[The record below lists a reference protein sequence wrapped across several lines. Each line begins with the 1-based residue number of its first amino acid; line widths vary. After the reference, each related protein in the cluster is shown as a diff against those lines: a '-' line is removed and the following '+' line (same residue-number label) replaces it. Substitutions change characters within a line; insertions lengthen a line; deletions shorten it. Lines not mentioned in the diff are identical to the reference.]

1 MINILDEYL
10 NLQDEM
16 FEKFDEYA
24 PQMQKILKA
33 NEIGNKVLNFIDEE
47 MSNFNEDAFNSID
60 IDNIIEKINVNKNEK
75 IQGDILTEIYTE
87 IEDTFKLGGRISL
100 SEYILQ
106 GDVIYTDMQNELMG
120 KVDYSIG
127 YSEEELKKAEKQAF
141 ERFSMVMSLKNTKDS
156 LINHFK
162 LTPEGDSL
170 KNRIDKYLDI
180 LPEDIKSK
188 NIDEKI
194 SEINGLVLSV
204 ENLKSLDCEIKDT
217 TGLNNLFSEK
227 IKDLTVE
234 INDYSQ
240 DKEVRLMFEELKENI
255 YDFNENSKDEY
266 KELYSSLLDKLDI
279 VSENVL
285 SNENSYDMND
295 RELN

>member
-1 MINILDEYL
+1 MINMLDEYL

-24 PQMQKILKA
+24 PQMQKISKA

-60 IDNIIEKINVNKNEK
+60 IDNIIKKINVNKNEK

-141 ERFSMVMSLKNTKDS
+141 ERFSMVMSLQNTKDS
-156 LINHFK
+156 LINHFE

-170 KNRIDKYLDI
+170 KNRIDKYLEI
-180 LPEDIKSK
+180 LPENLKSK

-204 ENLKSLDCEIKDT
+204 ENLKSLDCTIKDV
-217 TGLNNLFSEK
+217 TGLNNFFSEK
-227 IKDLTVE
+227 IKDLTVA

-240 DKEVRLMFEELKENI
+240 DKGVRLLFDELKENI
-255 YDFNENSKDEY
+255 YDFNQNSKDEY

-279 VSENVL
+279 ISENVL
-285 SNENSYDMND
+285 SNENFYDMND

>member
-47 MSNFNEDAFNSID
+47 MSNFNEDAFNSIN
-60 IDNIIEKINVNKNEK
+60 IDNIIEKININKNEK

-295 RELN
+295 REFN

>member
-47 MSNFNEDAFNSID
+47 MLNFNEDAFNSID

-75 IQGDILTEIYTE
+75 IQSDVLTEIYTE

-141 ERFSMVMSLKNTKDS
+141 ERFSMVMSLQNTKDS
-156 LINHFK
+156 LINHFE

-170 KNRIDKYLDI
+170 KNRIDKYLEI
-180 LPEDIKSK
+180 LPENLKSK

-204 ENLKSLDCEIKDT
+204 ENLKSLDCNIRDS

-227 IKDLTVE
+227 IKNLTVE
-234 INDYSQ
+234 INNYSQ
-240 DKEVRLMFEELKENI
+240 DKEVRLMFEELKDNI
-255 YDFNENSKDEY
+255 YDFSQNSKDEY
-266 KELYSSLLDKLDI
+266 KELYSSLLDKLEI
-279 VSENVL
+279 ISENVL
-285 SNENSYDMND
+285 SNEKTYDMND